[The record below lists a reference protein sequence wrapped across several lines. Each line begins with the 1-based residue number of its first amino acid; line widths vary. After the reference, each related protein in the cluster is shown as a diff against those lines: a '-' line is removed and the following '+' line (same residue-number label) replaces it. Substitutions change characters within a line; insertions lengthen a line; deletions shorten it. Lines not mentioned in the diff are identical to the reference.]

1 MNFILALLNNKY
13 VKYALIMV
21 GAIIFF
27 WFLYNNIYQ
36 KGYEAGSDK
45 QKIIQQEN
53 EVLLQKH
60 YKELQQK
67 AVEESL
73 KTIKKD
79 VEIKTIY
86 KDKIKEVEKIVTKTE
101 YKDCK
106 LNEEDYTKFVNI
118 LEQIK

>member
-36 KGYEAGSDK
+36 KGYEAGIDK